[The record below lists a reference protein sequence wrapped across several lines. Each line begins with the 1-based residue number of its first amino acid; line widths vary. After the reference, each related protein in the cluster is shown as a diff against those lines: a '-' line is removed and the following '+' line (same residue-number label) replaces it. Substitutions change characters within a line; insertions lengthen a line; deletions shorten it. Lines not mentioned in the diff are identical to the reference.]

1 GQLAVAQPAILDSGS
16 DETRS
21 KMSFITRN
29 GRLEPVFARTLG
41 EPVRVVPLIRFQVG
55 DDGAGVGAQLT
66 AESVR
71 IGFQGKHVS
80 CRPDDF
86 EFVDGAFGQFWN
98 EDFPDAGRAARTH
111 CMDTAVPAIEVA
123 DDADPASAGRPD
135 GKLNAA
141 DACERDEV
149 RAELLVSVVMA
160 AFAHEIQVKL
170 GEDAGKSIRIVKL
183 KSFAVMGA
191 DLNSVDAGWRRA
203 SVACWQDSF
212 KKAFGAQFHRFDNF
226 VGGGRVFRRARFERD
241 ASFLSPGEEKA
252 NRPTAVHGMRPEK
265 AKGIGMTTG
274 HHRVDLG
281 MQARIAGSDRCR
293 GRGSGVMFGQR
304 RSLR

>member
-1 GQLAVAQPAILDSGS
+1 
-16 DETRS
+16 
-21 KMSFITRN
+21 
-29 GRLEPVFARTLG
+29 
-41 EPVRVVPLIRFQVG
+41 
-55 DDGAGVGAQLT
+55 
-66 AESVR
+66 
-71 IGFQGKHVS
+71 
-80 CRPDDF
+80 
-86 EFVDGAFGQFWN
+86 
-98 EDFPDAGRAARTH
+98 
-111 CMDTAVPAIEVA
+111 
-123 DDADPASAGRPD
+123 
-135 GKLNAA
+135 
-141 DACERDEV
+141 
-149 RAELLVSVVMA
+149 MA

-281 MQARIAGSDRCR
+281 MQARNAGSDRGR
-293 GRGSGVMFGQR
+293 GRSEER
-304 RSLR
+304 RVGEEGRSRWG